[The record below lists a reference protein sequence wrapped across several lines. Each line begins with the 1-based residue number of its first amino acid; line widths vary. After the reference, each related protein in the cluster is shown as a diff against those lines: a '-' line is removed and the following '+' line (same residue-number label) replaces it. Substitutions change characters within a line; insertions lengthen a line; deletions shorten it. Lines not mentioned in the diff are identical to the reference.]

1 MQAAAEFSSSAFGIA
16 SSFRGGIGMASRTS
30 AMAAGTSTEY
40 SIPKVIFASSVGTMI
55 EWYDFYIFGSLAA
68 VLSLKFY
75 PPGNDTFA
83 YIAYLATFA
92 VGFLVRPFGAL
103 FFGQIGDRIGRKY
116 AFLVTLLI
124 MGGATAVIG
133 LLPTYK
139 TAGWLA
145 PITLILIRILQGLAL
160 GGEYGGAA
168 VYVAEHVPDNKR
180 GFYTS
185 FIQITATLGLFV
197 SLIVIL
203 LTQQSMS
210 KDDFSNWGWRIPF
223 LASLILVSISLY
235 VRLKM
240 KESPI
245 FTQIKTAG
253 MTSAAP
259 LKEAFTKWVNLKRVL
274 ISLFGATAGQGV
286 VWYTG
291 QFYALFY
298 IQTILKVPTKTAN
311 IIVAVALLC
320 AMPFFTF
327 FGWLSDKIGRK
338 WLMMAACL
346 LAVVCYFPIYH
357 GMQQAAGNN
366 VVGVKSARNKV
377 TGAIS
382 LTPLTTDATGA
393 QVPAVEAAG
402 VNQPMMIG
410 LVFLQVL
417 LVCMIYGPIAAYLV
431 EAFPAKIRYTS
442 LSLPYHIGNGVFGG
456 LLPLI
461 GLSLCAR
468 TGNIYAGLYYPM
480 IVAGITFVVGSALL
494 RETHGVKIW
503 DEVEGK

>member
-1 MQAAAEFSSSAFGIA
+1 
-16 SSFRGGIGMASRTS
+16 MASRS
-30 AMAAGTSTEY
+30 DALVSGAPEY
-40 SIPKVIFASSVGTMI
+40 SIPKVIIASAVGTMI
-55 EWYDFYIFGSLAA
+55 EWYDFYIFGSLTA

-75 PPGNDTFA
+75 PAGNDTFA

-103 FFGQIGDRIGRKY
+103 FFGRIGDLVGRKY
-116 AFLVTLLI
+116 AFIVTLTI

-133 LLPTYK
+133 LMPTFK

-145 PITLILIRILQGLAL
+145 PILLILIRVLQGLAL

-168 VYVAEHVPDNKR
+168 VYVAEHVPDKKR
-180 GFYTS
+180 GYYTS

-197 SLIVIL
+197 SLLVVL
-203 LTQQSMS
+203 GTQSSMT
-210 KDDFSNWGWRIPF
+210 KEQFSDWGWRIPF
-223 LASLILVSISLY
+223 LLSIVLVSISLY
-235 VRLKM
+235 IRLKM

-245 FTQIKTAG
+245 FTQLKSSG
-253 MTSAAP
+253 MTSAKP
-259 LKEAFTKWVNLKRVL
+259 LTEAFTKWENLKRVL

-298 IQTILKVPTKTAN
+298 MQTILKVNARTAA
-311 IIVAVALLC
+311 IVVAIALLIG
-320 AMPFFTF
+320 MPFFTV
-327 FGWLSDKIGRK
+327 FGALSDRIGRK

-346 LAVVCYFPIYH
+346 LAVVTYLPIYRA
-357 GMQQAAGNN
+357 MERAAGNN
-366 VVGVKSARNKV
+366 VVTVKSTKNKI

-382 LTPLTTDATGA
+382 LTAITTDPTTGA
-393 QVPAVEAAG
+393 QVPAKEAP
-402 VNQPMMIG
+402 NPNLPM
-410 LVFLQVL
+410 LVFLIFVQVL
-417 LVCMIYGPIAAYLV
+417 YVCMIYGPIAAYLV

-461 GLSLCAR
+461 GLSLCAE

-480 IVAGITFVVGSALL
+480 IVASVTFVVGSLL
-494 RETHGVKIW
+494 LKETGGTKIW
-503 DEVEGK
+503 DEVGSTPEEAR

>member
-1 MQAAAEFSSSAFGIA
+1 MSTHAQAASAVNAPG
-16 SSFRGGIGMASRTS
+16 
-30 AMAAGTSTEY
+30 Y
-40 SIPKVIFASSVGTMI
+40 SIWRVIFASATGTMI

-103 FFGQIGDRIGRKY
+103 FFGRIGDRVGRKY
-116 AFLVTLLI
+116 AFLVTLMI
-124 MGGATAVIG
+124 MGGSTAAIG

-139 TAGWLA
+139 TAGWFA
-145 PITLILIRILQGLAL
+145 PITLIAIRVLQGLAL

-168 VYVAEHVPDNKR
+168 VYVAEHVPDARR

-203 LTQQSMS
+203 VTQQALT
-210 KDDFSNWGWRIPF
+210 KDQFSDWGWRIPF
-223 LASLILVSISLY
+223 LVSILLVTVSLY

-245 FTQIKTAG
+245 FAQIKSQG
-253 MTSAAP
+253 MTSAQP
-259 LKEAFTKWVNLKRVL
+259 LKDAFGKWDNLKRVL
-274 ISLFGATAGQGV
+274 ISLLGATAGQGV
-286 VWYTG
+286 IWYTG

-298 IQTILKVPTKTAN
+298 LQTILKVPTKSAN

-320 AMPFFTF
+320 SMPFFVM
-327 FGWLSDKIGRK
+327 FGALSDRVGRK
-338 WLMMAACL
+338 WIMMAACL
-346 LAVVCYFPIYH
+346 IAIISYLPVYH
-357 GMQQAAGNN
+357 AMQHAAGNN
-366 VVGVKSARNKV
+366 VVAVKSAKNKV

-382 LTPLTTDATGA
+382 LTAMTTDAAGNLA
-393 QVPAVEAAG
+393 PAAEASSANVPTLTF
-402 VNQPMMIG
+402 
-410 LVFLQVL
+410 LVFVQVL
-417 LVCMIYGPIAAYLV
+417 FVCMIYGPIAAYLV
-431 EAFPAKIRYTS
+431 EAFPAKVRYTS

-461 GLSLCAR
+461 GLSLCAA

-480 IVAGITFVVGSALL
+480 TVAAITLVFGTVFL
-494 RETHGVKIW
+494 RETHGTKIW
-503 DEVEGK
+503 DEVQSA